1 MVDFDPETDIQN
13 LLKYCEHI
21 IIKYTEKTKNCI
33 GGNKLLHIY

>member
-21 IIKYTEKTKNCI
+21 YYKVHRE
-33 GGNKLLHIY
+33 NKELYWRK